1 MNAMAPN
8 LHQLWVYLAASP
20 LLGLTATLI
29 AYLIGVRLHE
39 RAQGI
44 DDAAGMTVELYVPAL
59 LVNIRR
65 QFRHD
70 RRERFCWFDIGAA
83 GTKAINCLIKCASH
97 IIGEL

>member
-39 RAQGI
+39 RSRFNPMVNPLLIAVVILGTLL
-44 DDAAGMTVELYVPAL
+44 TVTSTPFKPMPNAENAPASGL
-59 LVNIRR
+59 
-65 QFRHD
+65 
-70 RRERFCWFDIGAA
+70 
-83 GTKAINCLIKCASH
+83 T
-97 IIGEL
+97 